1 MGVGS
6 LEQNFE
12 KTNDTFQSYNLGKE
26 WVGEKLKNFRE
37 VLILKAMKLAASDVW
52 RLATPEQH

>member
-37 VLILKAMKLAASDVW
+37 VLILKAMKLAASDV
-52 RLATPEQH
+52 